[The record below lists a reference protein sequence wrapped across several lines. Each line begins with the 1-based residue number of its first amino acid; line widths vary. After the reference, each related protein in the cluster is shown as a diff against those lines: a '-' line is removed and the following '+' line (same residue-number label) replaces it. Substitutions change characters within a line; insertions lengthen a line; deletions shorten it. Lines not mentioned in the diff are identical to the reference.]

1 MLPRVPCRYLN
12 LKGSFYIDQ
21 LLVDREDLANEIA
34 GKFKVEIEA
43 VNKTNPIK
51 KISLTQMKEL
61 ALAFRTNRDKHF
73 MK

>member
-12 LKGSFYIDQ
+12 LNGSFYLEQ
-21 LLVDREDLANEIA
+21 LLVEREDLANDIA

-43 VNKTNPIK
+43 VNKKNPIK
-51 KISLTQMKEL
+51 KISFTQMTEL
-61 ALAFRTNRDKHF
+61 ALAFRTNKEKRF